1 MEIRSQVTFKSKYE
15 IDVCVLMIIHIVILE
30 LADFDTQPLSK
41 MHSKTE
47 ISLLS
52 KT

>member
-1 MEIRSQVTFKSKYE
+1 MEKRSQVTFKSKYGT
-15 IDVCVLMIIHIVILE
+15 DVCILMIIYIVILQ

>member
-1 MEIRSQVTFKSKYE
+1 MEKRSQVTFKSKYG
-15 IDVCVLMIIHIVILE
+15 IDVCVLMIIHIGILQ

-41 MHSKTE
+41 MHSKME
-47 ISLLS
+47 ISHLS